1 MEGGLQG
8 ADGVGKLGVRV
19 PTQSK
24 SKPKKK
30 KKDTV
35 VTEKCIQE
43 TPPAADQLVPIRTDF
58 FFFSFGP
65 TGSMQKFLDQG
76 LNLCHS
82 SDNAG
87 SLALGHQGTPRTDFF
102 PSHLSLDL
110 RVESR

>member
-58 FFFSFGP
+58 FFFFWPHRQHAEVSGP
-65 TGSMQKFLDQG
+65 
-76 LNLCHS
+76 
-82 SDNAG
+82 
-87 SLALGHQGTPRTDFF
+87 GTEPV
-102 PSHLSLDL
+102 S
-110 RVESR
+110 